1 MFVALECM
9 LKRCFI
15 AEYEFGLNL
24 IFVGVCPELLVT
36 VILYNNFRLMM
47 YFHYTNNM
55 FVCGS
60 N

>member
-1 MFVALECM
+1 M

-24 IFVGVCPELLVT
+24 VFLDVGPEVLVT
-36 VILYNNFRLMM
+36 VIIYNNFRLII
-47 YFHYTNNM
+47 YFQYTKNM
-55 FVCGS
+55 FVFGS